1 MDNDGHGWTVIQRRV
16 DGSEDFNRNWRE
28 YARGF
33 GNLTSEFWL
42 GLDSMHSLLQQ
53 YPYRLIVELVTWEG
67 SKLYAEYAGFM
78 LGNKKGNYRLRI
90 DGYMGGNATN
100 ALSYHAGSPFTTVDR
115 DNDDSSVNCAVVHHG
130 GWWFKS
136 CDRSNLNGL
145 YRTNPHYN
153 GLWDDGIEWKQEDGP
168 PFYSYRNTL
177 MKVRPIE

>member
-1 MDNDGHGWTVIQRRV
+1 MDNRGHGWTVIQRRV

-28 YARGF
+28 YTRGF

-42 GLDSMHSLLQQ
+42 GLDSMHNLLQQ
-53 YPYRLIVELVTWEG
+53 YPYRLMVELVTWDG
-67 SKLYAEYAGFM
+67 SKLLAEYAGFM
-78 LGNKKGNYRLRI
+78 LGNKKGNYRLRLDSFI
-90 DGYMGGNATN
+90 SGNATD
-100 ALSYHAGSPFTTVDR
+100 ALEYHAGSPFTTVDK

-153 GLWDDGIEWKQEDGP
+153 GLWDDGIEWKEEDGP
-168 PFYSYRNTL
+168 PFYSYRMTV
-177 MKVRPIE
+177 MKVRPME